1 MIATQPAQSERRVI
15 PAGFI
20 EALRERFQDRVSTA
34 AAVCEHHGSDESPY
48 PAMPPDVV
56 VYALDTEEVAF
67 VAAHCHA
74 HRVPL
79 IPYGAGSSLEGHLL
93 AVQGGVS
100 VDLSRMDKIVAV
112 HPEDFTVTVQAGV
125 TRKQLNEQIR
135 DTGLFFPI
143 DPGADA
149 SLGGMAATRAS
160 GTNAVRYGTMRENV
174 VSLKVVTADGRI
186 INTAGRARKSSAGYD
201 LTRVFVGSEGT
212 LGIITEVTVRL
223 YPQPEAISA
232 AICNFPDLGSA
243 VRSVIEIIQMGIPV
257 ARVEFMDTAAVR
269 ATNAYSKLE
278 LKESP
283 LLLFEFHGSAAGV
296 REQAEMVQ
304 DISRANGGE
313 DFAWAERPEDR
324 NRLWTAR
331 HNAYFAGLQ
340 LRPGCRASTTDVCV
354 PISRLAECVTETA
367 AEMDQASFPY
377 TIVGHVGD
385 GNFHVL
391 MLLDADDPA
400 EFQESEALNRR
411 LVERAIRM
419 EGTCTGEH
427 GVGLHK
433 MAFMEA
439 EHGRDALD
447 LMVALKR
454 AFDPH
459 DILNPGKIIPLEAP
473 ATHAA

>member
-1 MIATQPAQSERRVI
+1 M
-15 PAGFI
+15 
-20 EALRERFQDRVSTA
+20 L
-34 AAVCEHHGSDESPY
+34 
-48 PAMPPDVV
+48 PDAV
-56 VYALDTEEVAF
+56 VYALSTEEVAW
-67 VAAHCHA
+67 VAAHCHQ
-74 HRVPL
+74 HHVPL

-93 AVQGGVS
+93 ALRGGVS
-100 VDLSRMDKIVAV
+100 LDLSRMNSIVAL

-125 TRKQLNEQIR
+125 TRKQLNDEIR

-174 VSLKVVTADGRI
+174 MSLKVVTADGRVI
-186 INTAGRARKSSAGYD
+186 ETANRARKSSAGYD

-232 AICNFPDLGSA
+232 AICNFPTLDAA
-243 VRSVIEIIQMGIPV
+243 VQSVIEVIQMGVPV
-257 ARVEFMDTAAVR
+257 ARVEFMDTWAVK
-269 ATNAYSKLE
+269 ATNAYSKLA

-283 LLLFEFHGSAAGV
+283 LLLFEFHGSPAGV
-296 REQAEMVQ
+296 KEQAEIVQ
-304 DISRANGGE
+304 SITHDNGGM
-313 DFAWAERPEDR
+313 DFEWADRPEDR
-324 NRLWTAR
+324 SRLWTAR

-340 LRPGCRASTTDVCV
+340 LRPGCRSSTTDVCV
-354 PISRLAECVTETA
+354 PISRLAECVAETA
-367 AEMDQASFPY
+367 AELDRASFPY

-391 MLLDADDPA
+391 MLLDPDNPA

-419 EGTCTGEH
+419 AGTCTGEH

-433 MAFMEA
+433 MGFMEA
-439 EHGRDALD
+439 EHGRDALN
-447 LMVALKR
+447 LMTALKQS
-454 AFDPH
+454 FDPH
-459 DILNPGKIIPLEAP
+459 NILNPGKIIPAEPGVDLVA
-473 ATHAA
+473 